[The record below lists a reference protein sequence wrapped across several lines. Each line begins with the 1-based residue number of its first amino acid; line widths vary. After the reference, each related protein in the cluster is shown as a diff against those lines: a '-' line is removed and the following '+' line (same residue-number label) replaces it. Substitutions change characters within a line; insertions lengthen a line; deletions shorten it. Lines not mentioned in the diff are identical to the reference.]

1 MPLALEITISLL
13 AIAVLWWSCPLK
25 VKLRGL
31 PPGPWPKPLIGNL
44 LDISFHDPWATFEH
58 WKACFGNVVY
68 VEILGNKLVLLNSL
82 QAVTDLFEK
91 QGVIY
96 SHRPEAI
103 MVGELMGLD
112 QSIGLSNND
121 RSWKQQRRLVSIA
134 LGPKAFKQHA
144 KTQADLAARMI
155 LELHQNQADHRE
167 IINLAAAR
175 LIVQI
180 TYGHFIKDM
189 TDPYII
195 KADQVFDL
203 ISSSIRPGAY
213 LVDSLPWCECH
224 IFGLFKPLKQAVKN
238 IPKWIPGSPHR
249 PAAKGKAM
257 FEEFIGVPFEHVKLQ
272 MREGR
277 APPCLVSDLLERPTP
292 VDNLDY
298 KELVKWAAGTM
309 YGSGVDTTS
318 ATVNTFILA
327 MLLHPS
333 VQRKAQ
339 AELDELLQGVR
350 LPTVED
356 RDSLPY
362 IGAVIKE
369 VMRWHVILPM
379 GFARRADKDYI
390 YDGHL
395 IPKGSILL
403 PNIRSIAQEGNYL
416 GTFQPEQHLGKEGTV
431 DPLSYAFGF
440 GRRAC
445 PGRQLA
451 ENSVFIFA
459 ASILAAYSINPA
471 SEAPLVEPKFSLGLI
486 SHPEP
491 FECKFTPRNPSI
503 HTLVKAQL
511 DGRL

>member
-1 MPLALEITISLL
+1 MPSAPEITISLL

-25 VKLRGL
+25 FKLRSL

-44 LDISFHDPWATFEH
+44 IDISFRDPWATIKD
-58 WKACFGNVVY
+58 WKTCFGNVVY
-68 VEILGNKLVLLNSL
+68 IEIFGNKLVLLNSL

-91 QGVIY
+91 QGVLY

-121 RSWKQQRRLVSIA
+121 KSWKQQRRLVSIA

-155 LELHQNQADHRE
+155 LELHQNQANHHE

-213 LVDSLPWCECH
+213 LVDSLPW
-224 IFGLFKPLKQAVKN
+224 LKN
-238 IPKWIPGSPHR
+238 IPKWLPGSPHR
-249 PAAKGKAM
+249 PASKGKAM

-272 MREGR
+272 M
-277 APPCLVSDLLERPTP
+277 
-292 VDNLDY
+292 
-298 KELVKWAAGTM
+298 
-309 YGSGVDTTS
+309 
-318 ATVNTFILA
+318 
-327 MLLHPS
+327 
-333 VQRKAQ
+333 
-339 AELDELLQGVR
+339 
-350 LPTVED
+350 
-356 RDSLPY
+356 
-362 IGAVIKE
+362 
-369 VMRWHVILPM
+369 
-379 GFARRADKDYI
+379 
-390 YDGHL
+390 
-395 IPKGSILL
+395 
-403 PNIRSIAQEGNYL
+403 
-416 GTFQPEQHLGKEGTV
+416 
-431 DPLSYAFGF
+431 
-440 GRRAC
+440 
-445 PGRQLA
+445 LA

-459 ASILAAYSINPA
+459 ASILAAYSINPVG
-471 SEAPLVEPKFSLGLI
+471 ETPLVEPKFSLGLI

-491 FECKFTPRNPSI
+491 FECKFTPRNPAI
-503 HTLVKAQL
+503 HNLVKAQL
-511 DGRL
+511 DGGLYGH